1 MQVGVGTTIPAF
13 LINSRNSP
21 RLAAGMNAE
30 LGKGVGETEVS
41 PPAESSERSECS
53 EPMGSQNKIPR
64 SSLRGILLFVT
75 LSNVDPSLTKGSF
88 YFFARGRGTS

>member
-1 MQVGVGTTIPAF
+1 MLFQRPSWDGLQDDPRLHPLSGLTKNLNRLDKSCQLWYF

-41 PPAESSERSECS
+41 PPAESSERSE
-53 EPMGSQNKIPR
+53 R
-64 SSLRGILLFVT
+64 
-75 LSNVDPSLTKGSF
+75 
-88 YFFARGRGTS
+88 